1 MANKYIEGITQKV
14 LKKEVRL
21 ILPEQNDPRVI
32 AAQSRLISMGINLIN
47 MNNYDDSA
55 LYINHIKNKKFA
67 NNWTDD
73 MLETYVSIP
82 LNKALIL
89 LDLDCA
95 DCLVAGA
102 TISSADVIKSSIR
115 IIGLNKQ
122 TQWISSCFF
131 LINPNGLSAYTYAD
145 CGVIPEPNIK
155 QLVSIAYNA
164 AMTHKLLAQEQ
175 PKIAFL
181 SFSTNGSAEHYT
193 IKKMKNAV
201 STFSKKY
208 PDILCEGETQ
218 FDAAINESVS
228 KKKNK
233 NSLLNG
239 QANVFIF
246 PDLNAANIAYKITQ
260 YLARYSAWGPLLQG
274 LNKPVHDLSR
284 GCTIDDIV
292 HISLVAALESET
304 NSKKD

>member
-1 MANKYIEGITQKV
+1 LVNRYIDGITQKV
-14 LKKEVRL
+14 LKKKIKL
-21 ILPEQNDPRVI
+21 ILPEQNDSRVKK
-32 AAQSRLISMGINLIN
+32 AQNHLISMGIDFVDVDE
-47 MNNYDDSA
+47 YDDPVF
-55 LYINHIKNKKFA
+55 YINHIKNKKFT

-73 MLETYVSIP
+73 MLETYVSVP

-89 LDLDCA
+89 LDLDYA

-102 TISSADVIKSSIR
+102 TTPSADVIKSAIR
-115 IIGLNKQ
+115 IVGLKKQ
-122 TQWISSCFF
+122 TQWLSSCFF
-131 LINPNGLSAYTYAD
+131 LMNPNELSAYTYAD
-145 CGVIPEPNIK
+145 CGVIPAPDTN

-164 AMTHKLLAQEQ
+164 AMTHKMVAQEE
-175 PKIAFL
+175 PRIAFL

-193 IKKMKNAV
+193 VKKMQDAT
-201 STFSKKY
+201 SIFSKKY
-208 PDILCEGETQ
+208 PDILCEGEIQ

-233 NSLLNG
+233 DSLLNG

-260 YLARYSAWGPLLQG
+260 YLAGYSAWGPLLQG

-284 GCTIDDIV
+284 GCSANDII
-292 HISLVAALESET
+292 HTSLIAALESIT
-304 NSKKD
+304 K

>member
-1 MANKYIEGITQKV
+1 LANKYIDGIAQKV
-14 LKKEVRL
+14 LKKGIKL
-21 ILPEQNDPRVI
+21 ILPEQNDLRVKQ
-32 AAQSRLISMGINLIN
+32 AQNHLISMGINFVDVDE
-47 MNNYDDSA
+47 YDDP
-55 LYINHIKNKKFA
+55 LFYINHIKNKKFT

-73 MLETYVSIP
+73 MLETYTSVP

-89 LDLDCA
+89 LDLDYA

-102 TISSADVIKSSIR
+102 MTSSADVIKSSIR
-115 IIGLNKQ
+115 IVGLKKQ

-131 LINPNGLSAYTYAD
+131 LMNPHRLSAYTYAD
-145 CGVIPEPNIK
+145 CGVIPVPDIN

-164 AMTHKLLAQEQ
+164 AMAHRMVAQEE
-175 PKIAFL
+175 PKVAFL

-193 IKKMKNAV
+193 VKKMQDAV
-201 STFSKKY
+201 SIFSKKY
-208 PDILCEGETQ
+208 PDILCEGEIQ

-233 NSLLNG
+233 DSLLNG

-260 YLARYSAWGPLLQG
+260 YLAGYTAWGPLLQG
-274 LNKPVHDLSR
+274 LNKPIHDLSR
-284 GCTIDDIV
+284 GCSTDDII
-292 HISLVAALESET
+292 HISLIAALESIT
-304 NSKKD
+304 K

>member
-1 MANKYIEGITQKV
+1 LANKYIDGITQKV
-14 LKKEVRL
+14 LKKKIRL
-21 ILPEQNDPRVI
+21 ILPEQNDLRVKQ
-32 AAQSRLISMGINLIN
+32 AQSHLSSMGINFVDVDE
-47 MNNYDDSA
+47 YDNP
-55 LYINHIKNKKFA
+55 LFYINHIKNKKFT

-73 MLETYVSIP
+73 MLKTYVSNP

-89 LDLDCA
+89 LDLDYA

-102 TISSADVIKSSIR
+102 TIPSADVIKSSIR
-115 IIGLNKQ
+115 IVGLKKQ

-131 LINPNGLSAYTYAD
+131 LVNPNELSAYTYAD
-145 CGVIPEPNIK
+145 CGVIPTPDIN

-164 AMTHKLLAQEQ
+164 AMTHKMVAQEE
-175 PKIAFL
+175 PKVAFL

-193 IKKMKNAV
+193 VKKMQDAA
-201 STFSKKY
+201 SAFSKQY
-208 PDILCEGETQ
+208 PDILYEGEIQ

-233 NSLLNG
+233 DSLLNG

-260 YLARYSAWGPLLQG
+260 YLAGYSAWGPLLQG

-284 GCTIDDIV
+284 GCNANDIIY
-292 HISLVAALESET
+292 ISLIAALESIT
-304 NSKKD
+304 K

>member
-1 MANKYIEGITQKV
+1 MINNLYVKDMVSRV
-14 LKKEVRL
+14 LENPPKL
-21 ILPEQNDPRVI
+21 ILPEFEDPRI
-32 AAQSRLISMGINLIN
+32 EEANNTLLDMGFNMIDINTFNDLKK
-47 MNNYDDSA
+47 YKE
-55 LYINHIKNKKFA
+55 HIKNKKFT

-73 MLETYVSIP
+73 MLKTYVSVP

-89 LDLDCA
+89 LDLDYA

-102 TISSADVIKSSIR
+102 TIPSADVIKSSIR
-115 IIGLNKQ
+115 IVGLKKQ

-131 LINPNGLSAYTYAD
+131 LMNPNGLSAYTYAD
-145 CGVIPEPNIK
+145 CGVIPAPNIN

-164 AMTHKLLAQEQ
+164 AMTHKMVAQEE
-175 PKIAFL
+175 PKVAFL

-193 IKKMKNAV
+193 VKKMQDAV
-201 STFSKKY
+201 SVFSNKY
-208 PDILCEGETQ
+208 PDVLCEGEIQ

-233 NSLLNG
+233 DSLLNG

-260 YLARYSAWGPLLQG
+260 YLAGYSAWGPLLQG

-284 GCTIDDIV
+284 GCSTNDII
-292 HISLVAALESET
+292 HISLIAALESIT
-304 NSKKD
+304 K

>member
-1 MANKYIEGITQKV
+1 MANKYIDGITQKV
-14 LKKEVRL
+14 LKSKIRL
-21 ILPEQNDPRVI
+21 ILPEQNDLRVKQ
-32 AAQSRLISMGINLIN
+32 AQNHLISMG
-47 MNNYDDSA
+47 MNFVDVDEYDDP
-55 LYINHIKNKKFA
+55 LFYINHIKNKKFT

-73 MLETYVSIP
+73 MLKTYVSDP

-89 LDLDCA
+89 LDLDYA

-102 TISSADVIKSSIR
+102 ITPSADVIKSSIR
-115 IIGLNKQ
+115 IVGLKKQ

-131 LINPNGLSAYTYAD
+131 LMNPNGLSAYTYAD
-145 CGVIPEPNIK
+145 CGVIPAPDIN

-164 AMTHKLLAQEQ
+164 AMTHKMVAQEE
-175 PKIAFL
+175 PKVAFL

-193 IKKMKNAV
+193 IKKMQDAV
-201 STFSKKY
+201 SIFSKKY
-208 PDILCEGETQ
+208 PDILCEGEIQ

-233 NSLLNG
+233 DSLLNG

-260 YLARYSAWGPLLQG
+260 Y
-274 LNKPVHDLSR
+274 
-284 GCTIDDIV
+284 
-292 HISLVAALESET
+292 
-304 NSKKD
+304 